1 MESKHRPVVLVDG
14 RRTPFLRA
22 GTDYHDLGNYDL
34 ARLALLGLKQTLNL
48 DNDAIDYVVMGNVIS
63 NGINPNV
70 ARDGMLG
77 AGYSPFTPAFTVSQ
91 ACISANRAF
100 TTGADL
106 IRSEQADLVI
116 AGGVDSMSDVG

>member
-22 GTDYHDLGNYDL
+22 GTGYSDLGNYDL
-34 ARLALLGLKQTLNL
+34 ARLALLGLRHTFNL
-48 DNDAIDYVVMGNVIS
+48 DVNHIDSVIMGNVIS

-77 AGYSPFTPAFTVSQ
+77 AGYSASTPAFTVSQ

-100 TTGADL
+100 TTGAD
-106 IRSEQADLVI
+106 REHYKFR
-116 AGGVDSMSDVG
+116 